1 MNAGSLHDL
10 INGLN
15 LTETA
20 LKTVAIEVTS
30 ALNNIQS
37 FFDTGFNALTPR
49 QILLS
54 KTGGIKLSLG
64 ISRLL
69 EHNISQ
75 FTSDNFFKDTK

>member
-20 LKTVAIEVTS
+20 LKTVAVEVTS

-49 QILLS
+49 
-54 KTGGIKLSLG
+54 
-64 ISRLL
+64 
-69 EHNISQ
+69 
-75 FTSDNFFKDTK
+75 